1 MIISLHEV
9 KLLPLC
15 LLQKCAIAHFFIDQI
30 VAKRLLSYRFAI
42 FYNRNI
48 IHQKKGSCS
57 KCLLL
62 IGWAVRISKLARHN
76 LKNAFL
82 AGLTAQ
88 TGNALF

>member
-30 VAKRLLSYRFAI
+30 VAKRLLPYRIVI

-48 IHQKKGSCS
+48 IHQKRQLFQMPFIDRLGC
-57 KCLLL
+57 
-62 IGWAVRISKLARHN
+62 
-76 LKNAFL
+76 KNIQAS
-82 AGLTAQ
+82 AS
-88 TGNALF
+88 

>member
-30 VAKRLLSYRFAI
+30 VAKRLLPYRIAI

-48 IHQKKGSCS
+48 IHQKK
-57 KCLLL
+57 
-62 IGWAVRISKLARHN
+62 AVVPIDRLGC
-76 LKNAFL
+76 KNIQAS
-82 AGLTAQ
+82 AS
-88 TGNALF
+88 